1 MENKNAPWSGYPHF
15 AASLPAILT
24 PLAAMPAYLSFTRGL
39 TTWERSHSAVLAA
52 GTAAAVLVRLV

>member
-1 MENKNAPWSGYPHF
+1 
-15 AASLPAILT
+15 
-24 PLAAMPAYLSFTRGL
+24 MPAYLSFTRGL